1 MREPKRYLG
10 IELAGAKNQKTA
22 LAALEYY
29 PKEKKIFLLDIFER
43 ITVVSPLS
51 GDEALLELID
61 ELREGVARVGVNV
74 PLGLP
79 PCIECT
85 RKTCPLPKSCR
96 DPSVK
101 WMRATT
107 NKARKGLRKLMKVP
121 DFTPY
126 TQRPVELFVRYH
138 VFPHLPESH
147 RFEIDE
153 TLGGNR
159 APLTARMHFLK
170 RHMQGLHLTEVWPKL
185 SVSVLALDLGLNRR
199 IVSSYRHLEQGVHA
213 REQILEQLTEKHGIF
228 IYERDIR
235 KLSHSLASFDAFIC
249 AYTALLADIG
259 LCTAVPKGF
268 PEHSGWVEFPD
279 MGNDINRPMG
289 HL

>member
-43 ITVVSPLS
+43 IAAVSPLS

-61 ELREGVARVGVNV
+61 EIREGVARVGVNV

-85 RKTCPLPKSCR
+85 RKTCPLPKSCG

-101 WMRATT
+101 WMRNTT
-107 NKARKGLRKLMKVP
+107 AKARKGLRKVMKVA

-126 TQRPVELFVRYH
+126 TQRPIELFVRYH

-170 RHMQGLHLTEVWPKL
+170 RHLQGLHLTEVWPKL

-249 AYTALLADIG
+249 AYTALLADTG

-268 PEHSGWVEFPD
+268 PEHSGWVHFPD
-279 MGNDINRPMG
+279 MGSDINRPMG